1 MAHYGL
7 PALHYASAAA
17 RLRSFSAAARE
28 AGVSQP
34 TVSAAVAELEAV
46 LGARLFLRSG
56 RQLGLTAEGERLL
69 PRIDAVVGAVAL
81 LQAESRELSSA
92 ARQELRIGFTP
103 LMGAGRLALLLE
115 PFEQRHAGVR
125 LLFFESSVADLEQR
139 LDAGQ
144 LDVIVGC
151 GFRRLRTRG
160 RARLL
165 EDELALC
172 SPQPPLGAGGAA
184 TLPAA
189 SRERLLLT
197 ADLCGL
203 ASATR
208 GLFEAAGLPIQ
219 AYPGRAMSY
228 GALEDWVDLGLGSA
242 VIPRFHVRRQ
252 ALARPLLDAAGA
264 PLTLALEAVWRRG
277 AAGAG
282 PVAAFLTFVHRVV
295 PTLARGLA
303 A

>member
-1 MAHYGL
+1 MALYGL
-7 PALHYASAAA
+7 PALHYAAAAA

-56 RQLGLTAEGERLL
+56 RQLALTAEGERLL
-69 PRIDAVVGAVAL
+69 PRIDAVVAAVAQ
-81 LQAESRELSSA
+81 LQAESRELASA

-103 LMGAGRLALLLE
+103 LMGAGRLALLLD
-115 PFEQRHAGVR
+115 PFEQRHPALR

-139 LDAGQ
+139 LEAGQ
-144 LDVIVGC
+144 LDVVVGC
-151 GFRRLRTRG
+151 GFRRLRDRG
-160 RARLL
+160 RAALL
-165 EDELALC
+165 HDDLVLC
-172 SPQPPLGAGGAA
+172 SPPRQDATGAA
-184 TLPAA
+184 TLQGA
-189 SRERLLLT
+189 SQERLLLT

-219 AYPGRAMSY
+219 AYAGRAMSY

-242 VIPRFHVRRQ
+242 VIPRCHVRRA
-252 ALARPLLDAAGA
+252 ALARPLLDADGA
-264 PLTLALEAVWRRG
+264 PLSLALEAVWRRS

-295 PTLARGLA
+295 PGLVRGLA